1 MKQTEPDT
9 SANPVGT
16 PEVVDEPRR
25 GAVSRLLLWLIGLY
39 RMTAPVRTPR
49 CRYLPTCSEYAVEAI
64 ETRGPAKGL
73 WLSVKRLC
81 RCHPFGSY
89 GYDPVP
95 EKNVPEMR
103 VPEKNAPEKK

>member
-1 MKQTEPDT
+1 MEQTEPDT
-9 SANPVGT
+9 VDSPIDNADT
-16 PEVVDEPRR
+16 PEIVDEPTR
-25 GAVSRLLLWLIGLY
+25 GPVSRLLLWLIVLY

-95 EKNVPEMR
+95 ELSLIHI
-103 VPEKNAPEKK
+103 